1 MHSPAAPLR
10 LRHPKA
16 DGDKPKPGARAR
28 VEYLGFDPFPQPAIR
43 PHRTDFATNSPI
55 QPSRDGGRRAAGGPT
70 WPASVRPV
78 PATEPP
84 CSLVGAG
91 YKQMPGYGRHRRV
104 PLRRTEV
111 TVLPQGIGEM
121 ACVCGPVR
129 VEC

>member
-55 QPSRDGGRRAAGGPT
+55 QPSRDGGRRAAGGGRRAAGISAT
-70 WPASVRPV
+70 GTGNRASMF
-78 PATEPP
+78 
-84 CSLVGAG
+84 
-91 YKQMPGYGRHRRV
+91 YW
-104 PLRRTEV
+104 
-111 TVLPQGIGEM
+111 
-121 ACVCGPVR
+121 
-129 VEC
+129 